1 MTRLKWTR
9 KTLRK
14 IAAELGSL
22 RIQVCANT
30 VGRLLREMDY
40 SLRVNRKAIATSSA
54 MDRNEQMLHIAKL
67 RQRFTRTAEPVVS
80 VDTKKKEL
88 VGPFKNAGVAWRK
101 SPLLVNDHDFRSTA
115 VGMAIPYG
123 LYDPTV
129 NCGAVF
135 VGVSHDTPEFA
146 VASIRRWWSIEG
158 CRRYPTARKLLI
170 LADGGG
176 SNGPTCRLWKERIQ
190 SEICDRY
197 GITVSVSH
205 YPTGASKWNPIEHRL
220 FSEISKNWA
229 GRPLDSS
236 QTILNYIRTTTTV
249 KGLAVRASLIRKK
262 YKTGIKV
269 GDEQMRQLQ
278 IVPDKNLPR
287 WNYTISPRKNAN

>member
-170 LADGGG
+170 LAECEVV
-176 SNGPTCRLWKERIQ
+176 SNVELARQ
-190 SEICDRY
+190 S
-197 GITVSVSH
+197 
-205 YPTGASKWNPIEHRL
+205 P
-220 FSEISKNWA
+220 
-229 GRPLDSS
+229 
-236 QTILNYIRTTTTV
+236 
-249 KGLAVRASLIRKK
+249 
-262 YKTGIKV
+262 
-269 GDEQMRQLQ
+269 
-278 IVPDKNLPR
+278 
-287 WNYTISPRKNAN
+287 